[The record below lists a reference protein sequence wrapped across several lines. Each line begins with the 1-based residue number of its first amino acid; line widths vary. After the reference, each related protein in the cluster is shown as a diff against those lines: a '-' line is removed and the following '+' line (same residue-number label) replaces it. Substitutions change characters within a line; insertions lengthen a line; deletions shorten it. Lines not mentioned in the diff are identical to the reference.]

1 MDDFVTDA
9 AIYGTEPPLLTPKQ
23 VRSWVLYE
31 DADLLVFNKPGW
43 VVCHPSK
50 RGPFSSLVGAARE
63 VFGMDK
69 IHLVARLDRETSG
82 LVLLARNPRT
92 ARILQMALADRR
104 VAKSY
109 VAILEGELQ
118 ERREVSVAIGPDPNS
133 PVAVKQKVAGRGD
146 GQKAQTTFRPLEIRG
161 GYTLADVVPHT
172 GRKHQ
177 IRLHA
182 QSIGHSIAGDK
193 LYGPDELLYLEFIEK
208 GWTARHDAILP
219 LRRQAL
225 HAARMTFELESGDLG
240 FEAPIPDDMNA
251 FWSSLSTVPQ

>member
-1 MDDFVTDA
+1 MDDSATLA
-9 AIYGTEPPLLTPKQ
+9 AIYGAEPPLLTAEE
-23 VRSWVLYE
+23 VRSWVLHE

-63 VFGMDK
+63 VFAMDK

-92 ARILQMALADRR
+92 ARALQMALSDRR

-109 VAILEGELQ
+109 VAILEGALQ
-118 ERREVSVAIGPDPNS
+118 DRREVSVAIGPDADS
-133 PVAVKQKVAGRGD
+133 PVAVKQKVAGRGE

-161 GYTLADVVPHT
+161 GYTLVDVVPHT

-182 QSIGHSIAGDK
+182 QSIGHAVAGDK
-193 LYGPDELLYLEFIEK
+193 LYGPDELLYLEFVEK
-208 GWTARHDAILP
+208 GWTSRHEAVLP

-225 HAARMTFELESGDLG
+225 HAARMTFELETGDLS
-240 FEAPIPDDMNA
+240 FEAPLPDDLNV
-251 FWSSLSTVPQ
+251 FWNGLCSAPQ